1 MSRVPILLWQR
12 GSRLARWSAFLGGT
26 LCALS
31 TAWPQPADPPDEV
44 LPESSRVGRVRVT
57 CPCCAFEFEALAVAR
72 TNTLA
77 GVDRDL
83 FARALGP
90 QPVFYLVSACPRC
103 YYGGYLEDFQ
113 PGVSL
118 PPDVV
123 SELTGADSP
132 LRPSVPLDAGTP
144 QRDIPALVRYEL
156 AYECYRRLQRP
167 DEALAWL
174 CLRAGWVVREESS
187 YPPPAERFERM
198 VTYARR
204 WLPPDTPGANLAD
217 RELIMCTRLA
227 AAIAESHFNIYQRP
241 YAELALAMFLRRHG
255 ENAPAE
261 HLLVR
266 LLDQQELPGLLTA
279 FARRMHDSI
288 ELEQGWQR
296 RGVRHLRRALHTRAV
311 APANEPVAVYL
322 LGELH
327 RRLGEPSRAG
337 EFLDRALASPGLPP
351 ELRAWAEAQKS
362 AALSVR

>member
-1 MSRVPILLWQR
+1 MSRVPILLRQR

-31 TAWPQPADPPDEV
+31 TAWPQPANPPDEV
-44 LPESSRVGRVRVT
+44 LPESSRVGRVQVT

-167 DEALAWL
+167 DEALG
-174 CLRAGWVVREESS
+174 RVKVEQTDG
-187 YPPPAERFERM
+187 
-198 VTYARR
+198 
-204 WLPPDTPGANLAD
+204 
-217 RELIMCTRLA
+217 RELC
-227 AAIAESHFNIYQRP
+227 
-241 YAELALAMFLRRHG
+241 
-255 ENAPAE
+255 
-261 HLLVR
+261 
-266 LLDQQELPGLLTA
+266 
-279 FARRMHDSI
+279 
-288 ELEQGWQR
+288 ELEQIAGDGRQEV
-296 RGVRHLRRALHTRAV
+296 GQGCPDAV
-311 APANEPVAVYL
+311 DGPADPDL
-322 LGELH
+322 
-327 RRLGEPSRAG
+327 
-337 EFLDRALASPGLPP
+337 
-351 ELRAWAEAQKS
+351 
-362 AALSVR
+362 AALIDVAALPARKRWGRRPAG